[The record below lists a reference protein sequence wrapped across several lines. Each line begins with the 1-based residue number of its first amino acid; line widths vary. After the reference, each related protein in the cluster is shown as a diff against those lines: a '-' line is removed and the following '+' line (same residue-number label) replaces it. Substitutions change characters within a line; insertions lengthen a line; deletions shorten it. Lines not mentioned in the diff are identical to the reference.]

1 MRITVETGLLGLHT
15 DIPEGRPA
23 PKRIFKLERTV
34 LDKFGIQAAI
44 GSVIDIFK
52 KIPYMVDWIGAPVF
66 CTSILNSLL
75 CAIKPTTPMLNRHRA
90 MAFFILFVIGMCF
103 SVNTKII

>member
-52 KIPYMVDWIGAPVF
+52 KDPVF

>member
-44 GSVIDIFK
+44 GSVIDILK
-52 KIPYMVDWIGAPVF
+52 KDPVHGRLDRRTCF
-66 CTSILNSLL
+66 LHIYLKFITL
-75 CAIKPTTPMLNRHRA
+75 CH
-90 MAFFILFVIGMCF
+90 
-103 SVNTKII
+103 